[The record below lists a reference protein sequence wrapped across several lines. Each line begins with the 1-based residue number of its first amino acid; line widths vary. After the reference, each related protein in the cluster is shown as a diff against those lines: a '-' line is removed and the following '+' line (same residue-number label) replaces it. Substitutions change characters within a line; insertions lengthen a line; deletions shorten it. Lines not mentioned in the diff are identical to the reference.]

1 MKTLYFVLSFLT
13 ISLLS
18 SFKTSEACEY
28 AGSNIGYVKTQTQL
42 ALKEND
48 LNKSKYFTYKA
59 IKATYKLK
67 EQLDECGCE
76 QAAINIEESQYH
88 LKKAAKESTTPGIK
102 LLLTAAYDKLAA
114 SLEAIEKHHLHGNSE
129 ISKNFVINS
138 LENREKIELP
148 IFHLDNEAMQVI
160 IDDSLIPFEESLQK
174 VVDSVDCKSAR
185 AFAQRIFQNC
195 EQALLQSDISE
206 RKKYY
211 NLKTQEITANAL
223 RDLGNCD
230 ASYSK

>member
-1 MKTLYFVLSFLT
+1 
-13 ISLLS
+13 
-18 SFKTSEACEY
+18 
-28 AGSNIGYVKTQTQL
+28 
-42 ALKEND
+42 
-48 LNKSKYFTYKA
+48 
-59 IKATYKLK
+59 
-67 EQLDECGCE
+67 
-76 QAAINIEESQYH
+76 
-88 LKKAAKESTTPGIK
+88 
-102 LLLTAAYDKLAA
+102 
-114 SLEAIEKHHLHGNSE
+114 
-129 ISKNFVINS
+129 
-138 LENREKIELP
+138 
-148 IFHLDNEAMQVI
+148 MQVI

-174 VVDSVDCKSAR
+174 VVNSVDCKSAR